1 MQQSKRGIT
10 VRSGLLA
17 VLVVFAVM
25 ILLGGAVGV
34 LSLGG
39 ANRTNSTLAEVA
51 RQVVLANDGYKDS
64 TRTRAALTRGYS
76 ALKERGDNAARDNAL
91 KSAQTTLDKAAKET
105 SALHDAPIVDGIE
118 PTLARS
124 TAETSTALAT
134 LLESARDALRAGDTD
149 AYVKINDEKITVA
162 GQRYTANLE
171 AFQAQASAAM
181 QAASEAGARQY
192 SRVIALV
199 ALGIVLSLGLLLAT
213 HLTLRRWVIG
223 PLQDASALLDRIA
236 ANDLTATATYR
247 SNNEIGLLFDAMRRM
262 QGGLAETVSVVR
274 SRCEAINTGTREIA
288 AGNLDLSA
296 RTEQQSAS
304 LGETA
309 SSMKELTS
317 TVKRNADHA
326 REANELA
333 NSAASVAKR
342 GGEVI
347 GDVMRTM
354 DVISASSRKIA
365 DITGLIDGIAFQT
378 NILALNAA
386 VEAARAGDQGKGFAV
401 VAAEVRSLAQR
412 SAGAAKEIKGLIES
426 SVADVTHGNRL
437 VTQAGSTINEVVGSV
452 DSLATLMAEISAAT
466 FEQSDGISQVEQ
478 AVSQMDQVTQQNAAL
493 VEEASAATS
502 SLESQVEDMVSAV
515 AAFRLSR

>member
-1 MQQSKRGIT
+1 MEQSKRGMT
-10 VRSGLLA
+10 VRAGLLT
-17 VLVVFAVM
+17 VLVVFAAM

-39 ANRTNSTLAEVA
+39 ADRTNATLAEIA

-76 ALKERGDNAARDNAL
+76 ALKERTDTATRDSAL
-91 KSAQTTLDKAAKET
+91 KSAQTTLDKAAQET
-105 SALHDAPIVDGIE
+105 SALRDAPVVDGID
-118 PTLARS
+118 PALARA
-124 TAETSTALAT
+124 TAETSTALAS
-134 LLESARDALRAGDTD
+134 LLEAARDALRSGDTN
-149 AYVKINDEKITVA
+149 AYVQINDTKITVA

-171 AFQAQASAAM
+171 TFQAQANAAIR
-181 QAASEAGARQY
+181 AASEAGAKQY
-192 SRVIALV
+192 SRVVALV
-199 ALGIVLSLGLLLAT
+199 AVGIVLSLALLVVT
-213 HLTLRRWVIG
+213 HITLRRWVIG
-223 PLQDASALLDRIA
+223 PMQQASGLLDRIA
-236 ANDLTATATYR
+236 ANDLTATISYR
-247 SNNEIGLLFDAMRRM
+247 SSNEIGQLFDAMRRM
-262 QGGLAETVSVVR
+262 QQGLAETVSVVR

-309 SSMKELTS
+309 SSMKELTA

-326 REANELA
+326 REANTLA

-401 VAAEVRSLAQR
+401 VASEVRSLAQR

-426 SVADVTHGNRL
+426 SVTDVTQGNRL
-437 VTQAGSTINEVVGSV
+437 VTQAGSTISEVVGSV
-452 DSLATLMAEISAAT
+452 DSLAILMAEISAAT
-466 FEQSDGISQVEQ
+466 LEQSDGISQVEQ

-515 AAFRLSR
+515 AAFRLAR

>member
-1 MQQSKRGIT
+1 MQQSKKGVT
-10 VRSGLLA
+10 VRAGLLT
-17 VLVVFAVM
+17 VLVAFAAM

-34 LSLGG
+34 VSLGG
-39 ANRTNSTLAEVA
+39 ADRTNTTLAEVA

-64 TRTRAALTRGYS
+64 TRTRAALTRAYS
-76 ALKERGDNAARDNAL
+76 ALKERGDTATRDGAL
-91 KSAQTTLDKAAKET
+91 KSAQTTIDKAATET
-105 SALHDAPIVDGIE
+105 QALRDAPVVDGID
-118 PTLARS
+118 PSLARA
-124 TAETSTALAT
+124 TADTSIALAT
-134 LLESARDALRAGDTD
+134 LLESARDALRAGDTN
-149 AYVKINDEKITVA
+149 AYVAINDAKITVA

-171 AFQAQASAAM
+171 NFQSQASAAM
-181 QAASEAGARQY
+181 RAASESGAAQY
-192 SRVIALV
+192 HRVIGLV
-199 ALGIVLSLGLLLAT
+199 VIGIIFSLVLLLVT
-213 HLTLRRWVIG
+213 HITLRRWVIG
-223 PLQDASALLDRIA
+223 PLQQASGLLDRIA
-236 ANDLTATATYR
+236 ANDLTATTTYR
-247 SNNEIGLLFDAMRRM
+247 SNNEIGQLFDAMRRM
-262 QGGLAETVSVVR
+262 QHGLAETVSVVR

-326 REANELA
+326 REANNLA

-354 DVISASSRKIA
+354 DDISASSRKIA

-401 VAAEVRSLAQR
+401 VASEVRSLAQR
-412 SAGAAKEIKGLIES
+412 SASAAKEIKGLIES
-426 SVADVTHGNRL
+426 SVSDVSHGNRL
-437 VTQAGSTINEVVGSV
+437 VTQAGTTISEVVGSV

-466 FEQSDGISQVEQ
+466 LEQSDGISQVEQ

-515 AAFRLSR
+515 SAFRLR